1 MKMLVQDMNVPIV
14 DADTKKDRIKLLVD
28 YFTINRNNHEW
39 YALRFFLCELLNLVN
54 IIGECLVDEK
64 RICGDLLG
72 LREVSDLNRCR
83 MNENL
88 HDVHSTGVVPFQT
101 RSTSWTSSWAASS
114 RRTAL
119 TCSR

>member
-54 IIGECLVDEK
+54 IIGECEIV
-64 RICGDLLG
+64 LLIKKG
-72 LREVSDLNRCR
+72 F
-83 MNENL
+83 
-88 HDVHSTGVVPFQT
+88 VVIF
-101 RSTSWTSSWAASS
+101 WV
-114 RRTAL
+114 
-119 TCSR
+119 